1 MHNLKTKKAEGK
13 ELTKFQAW
21 LEENQP
27 KYMEIQQ
34 TQYDSW
40 VDTKEGTKKVKKN
53 SGNGQKLV
61 WKSDKAKAEYLK
73 AKAEFKA
80 SLNARDTK

>member
-1 MHNLKTKKAEGK
+1 MHNVKTKKAAGK
-13 ELTKFQAW
+13 KLTKFQAW
-21 LEENQP
+21 LEENQS
-27 KYMEIQQ
+27 KYMEVQQ
-34 TQYDSW
+34 TEYDSW
-40 VDTKEGTKKVKKN
+40 TNTPEGAKKVKKN

-80 SLNARDTK
+80 SIRNG